1 MKTNEDLQ
9 RDVQD
14 AIKWEPSLHAAEIGV
29 AVKDGIVT
37 LSGTVDSFSKK
48 SQAEDAAKNVSGV
61 QAVVEKIEVKFAN
74 WGKIEDSEIANE
86 IVNAFKS
93 NWEIPND
100 KIKIKVEDGWVTLS
114 GELPW
119 NYQKEAAQRIV
130 NTQAGVKG
138 LINSL
143 EIKSSINDDIEKEGI
158 ECALERNG
166 SIDDQ
171 DIQVSVAGTKI
182 TLNGTV
188 GTWYQKEEAGRVAWK
203 APGVSRVEN
212 ELVIDYDE

>member
-14 AIKWEPSLHAAEIGV
+14 AIKWQPSLHAAEIGV

-130 NTQAGVKG
+130 NTQAGVKA
-138 LINSL
+138 LTNSL
-143 EIKSSINDDIEKEGI
+143 DIKSSINDDIEKEGI

-188 GTWYQKEEAGRVAWK
+188 GTWYQKEEAGRIAWK

>member
-1 MKTNEDLQ
+1 MKTNEELQ

-14 AIKWEPSLHAAEIGV
+14 AIKWEPLLHAAEIGV
-29 AVKDGIVT
+29 TVKDGIVT
-37 LSGTVDSFSKK
+37 LSGTVDNFSKK
-48 SQAEDAAKNVSGV
+48 SQAEDAAKNIAGV
-61 QAVVEKIEVKFAN
+61 LAVVEKIEVKFAS
-74 WGKIEDSEIANE
+74 WGKKEDSEIASE

-100 KIKIKVEDGWVTLS
+100 KIKVKVEDGWVTLS

-171 DIQVSVAGTKI
+171 DIQVNVAGTRV

-188 GTWYQKEEAGRVAWK
+188 GSWYQKEEAGRVAWN

>member
-130 NTQAGVKG
+130 NTQAGVKA
-138 LINSL
+138 LTNSL
-143 EIKSSINDDIEKEGI
+143 DIKSSINDDIEKEGI

-188 GTWYQKEEAGRVAWK
+188 GTWYQKEEAGRIAWK

>member
-14 AIKWEPSLHAAEIGV
+14 AIKWQPSLHAAEIGV

-130 NTQAGVKG
+130 NTQAGVKA
-138 LINSL
+138 LTNSL
-143 EIKSSINDDIEKEGI
+143 DIKSSINDDIEKEGI

>member
-130 NTQAGVKG
+130 NTQAGVKA
-138 LINSL
+138 LTNSL
-143 EIKSSINDDIEKEGI
+143 DIKSSINDDIEKEGI